1 MRWVRDYCPQLN
13 DIRLF
18 KIALI
23 ITIAG
28 NVLLGVLKG
37 LAAHFSG
44 SVALYADAAN
54 SISDVLYSIM
64 MVIGLWAALRPP
76 DIGHPQGHSR
86 FEPLVGL
93 MVSFSMAFA
102 GYEAGSTAIE
112 RFVEGGL
119 AVEPGLPTLT
129 LVFSALLKVGMFYAI
144 RKISQQ
150 VNSATL
156 RTTAQD
162 NLNDVFTSMAA
173 FIGAIGSSLI
183 HPLLDAIAGI
193 LVALWIF
200 RSAYNAAREHLNFL
214 TGGGASEEL
223 RHKIIETAES
233 VPGVLRVHHLM
244 TDYSGPR
251 LVVDL
256 HVNVNGDT
264 PLRDSHEITDQVI
277 AKLEALPDVDRVY
290 VHLEPDDWTD

>member
-1 MRWVRDYCPQLN
+1 MRWVSDYCPQLN

-64 MVIGLWAALRPP
+64 MVIRLWMALRPP
-76 DIGHPQGHSR
+76 DIGHPEGHSR

-93 MVSFSMAFA
+93 MVAFSMAFA

-129 LVFSALLKVGMFYAI
+129 LVFSALLKVGMFISI
-144 RKISQQ
+144 RRISRQ
-150 VNSATL
+150 VSSPTL

-173 FIGAIGSSLI
+173 FIGAFGSSLI
-183 HPLLDAIAGI
+183 HPLMDPIAGI
-193 LVALWIF
+193 LVAVWIF
-200 RSAYNAAREHLNFL
+200 RSAFNAAREHLNFL
-214 TGGGASEEL
+214 TGAGASEEL
-223 RHKIIETAES
+223 RLKIIQTAES

-244 TDYSGPR
+244 TEYSGPR

-264 PLRDSHEITDQVI
+264 PLRDSHVITDLVME
-277 AKLEALPDVDRVY
+277 KLEALPDVDRVY
-290 VHLEPDDWTD
+290 VHLEPDDWID

>member
-1 MRWVRDYCPQLN
+1 MRWVRDYKPQPSQ
-13 DIRLF
+13 DRLF
-18 KIALI
+18 KTALI

-28 NVLLGVLKG
+28 NIF
-37 LAAHFSG
+37 LAAIKGVAAYFSG
-44 SVALYADAAN
+44 SVALFADAAN
-54 SISDVLYSIM
+54 SVSDVLYSIM
-64 MVIGLWAALRPP
+64 MVIGLYMTLRPP
-76 DIGHPQGHSR
+76 DMSHPQGHSR

-93 MVSFSMAFA
+93 AVAFSMAYA
-102 GYEAGSTAIE
+102 GYEAGSTSIE
-112 RFVEGGL
+112 RFVQGGL

-129 LVFSALLKVGMFYAI
+129 LIFSALLKVGMFYAI
-144 RKISQQ
+144 RNISRQ
-150 VNSATL
+150 VSSPTL

-173 FIGAIGSSLI
+173 FIGAVGSSYI
-183 HPLLDAIAGI
+183 HPLLDPIAGI

-200 RSAYNAAREHLNFL
+200 RSAFNAAREHLNFL

-223 RHKIIETAES
+223 RLKIIQTAEA

-244 TDYSGPR
+244 TEYSGPR

-256 HVNVNGDT
+256 HVNVNGET
-264 PLRDSHEITDQVI
+264 PLRASHEITDLVM
-277 AKLEALPDVDRVY
+277 AKLEELPEVDRVY